1 MKCRIPS
8 SPGRRFHGP
17 VVAGGFVIC
26 LALAVSANAAP
37 VNVDLF
43 DDLFGRIVQAG
54 SPQIAVEGRLGA
66 DALDDVNTGLQLG
79 NFDTLIERARAV
91 IDEEPNSGLAYE
103 VIGTA
108 EFMRNRR
115 APAIKALERATEV
128 EAGQSGPWTKLGIIH
143 MEEGDLDRARD
154 SLQRA
159 IEIDDGNR
167 FAHQRLGMLFEFQ
180 NDVAN
185 AIYHFERGLQ
195 GTESGY
201 LGVAVNL
208 GGLYNRLNR
217 PQQTIETL
225 GPRVAADTP
234 VPEAH
239 LVLAT
244 AYLMADR
251 FGDAYASYERASALD
266 ADLVEARLGM
276 AMSRREAG
284 DAAEALELIDE
295 IVAAR
300 PAWRPAHAERAQTLL
315 ALDRIAAAN
324 SSFDRYVA
332 LGGDRNYG
340 PKRVAAYYLE
350 REEFDAARTVYAE
363 LVEAGDADPDT
374 YAKLSELYLSGGL
387 PHESEQTLRAGVGSH
402 PDSAYLRLRL
412 GAYLAA
418 LRRYVDA
425 VVELKEADRI
435 APNDQI
441 VLRSL
446 SLAQARAGEVTDA
459 AATAGRLYK
468 IVPRADVAAFYA
480 SRLRANDQAA
490 EAAAVYRDVLRAD
503 PDNALALNNLADLL
517 ADTGE
522 LAEAEQLA
530 RRANAAVDD
539 NPQLMDTL
547 AWVLHRRGEHKDAIA
562 ILDRAMTLAPETAV
576 IHYHRG
582 VVLASVGQSGEARN
596 ALSEALRLAPDA
608 DWAAD
613 AERRLRNL

>member
-1 MKCRIPS
+1 MVR
-8 SPGRRFHGP
+8 
-17 VVAGGFVIC
+17 
-26 LALAVSANAAP
+26 NA
-37 VNVDLF
+37 
-43 DDLFGRIVQAG
+43 
-54 SPQIAVEGRLGA
+54 
-66 DALDDVNTGLQLG
+66 
-79 NFDTLIERARAV
+79 
-91 IDEEPNSGLAYE
+91 
-103 VIGTA
+103 
-108 EFMRNRR
+108 
-115 APAIKALERATEV
+115 
-128 EAGQSGPWTKLGIIH
+128 
-143 MEEGDLDRARD
+143 
-154 SLQRA
+154 
-159 IEIDDGNR
+159 
-167 FAHQRLGMLFEFQ
+167 
-180 NDVAN
+180 
-185 AIYHFERGLQ
+185 
-195 GTESGY
+195 
-201 LGVAVNL
+201 
-208 GGLYNRLNR
+208 
-217 PQQTIETL
+217 
-225 GPRVAADTP
+225 
-234 VPEAH
+234 
-239 LVLAT
+239 
-244 AYLMADR
+244 
-251 FGDAYASYERASALD
+251 
-266 ADLVEARLGM
+266 
-276 AMSRREAG
+276 
-284 DAAEALELIDE
+284 
-295 IVAAR
+295 
-300 PAWRPAHAERAQTLL
+300 
-315 ALDRIAAAN
+315 
-324 SSFDRYVA
+324 
-332 LGGDRNYG
+332 
-340 PKRVAAYYLE
+340 
-350 REEFDAARTVYAE
+350 